1 MKIYTAAYLAML
13 IHFARMI
20 LGKIIPD
27 GVERTLWLNL
37 RGDNISIRIH
47 TSDNSVLLNAIRD
60 KMIEHEW
67 RDEVLSI
74 GNPAF
79 SSTTELDDP
88 TLPSHYYDEYIT
100 EIIGILKEFCLR

>member
-1 MKIYTAAYLAML
+1 MKIYHAAYLAML

-20 LGKIIPD
+20 LSKIIPD

-37 RGDNISIRIH
+37 KGDNISVRIH
-47 TSDNSVLLNAIRD
+47 TSNNSVLLHAIKD

-67 RDEVLSI
+67 SDEFLSI
-74 GNPAF
+74 GNPVF
-79 SSTTELDDP
+79 SSTLELDDP

-100 EIIGILKEFCLR
+100 EIIGILKEFGLH

>member
-1 MKIYTAAYLAML
+1 MKIYHAAYLAML
-13 IHFARMI
+13 IHFTRMI
-20 LGKIIPD
+20 LSKIIPD

-37 RGDNISIRIH
+37 RGDDISVRIH
-47 TSDNSVLLNAIRD
+47 TSDNSVLLNAIKD

-67 RDEVLSI
+67 QDEVLSI

-79 SSTTELDDP
+79 PSTSELDDP

-100 EIIGILKEFCLR
+100 EIIGILKEFGLR